1 MAMLIPLTIPMVT
14 VTVLV
19 LSAVA
24 AAEMFT
30 EAPDGM
36 EAGAVKTVAMP
47 EAVWAGLN
55 EPHLAALQ
63 LTVQSTPWFVESF
76 ATVAIICD
84 CPLVAIE
91 DGGTWVN
98 DMVIVLGGV

>member
-1 MAMLIPLTIPMVT
+1 MAILIPLTIPT
-14 VTVLV
+14 VTVSVLV
-19 LSAVA
+19 WSAVA

-30 EAPDGM
+30 EAPDGI
-36 EAGAVKTVAMP
+36 EVGAVKTVAIP

-55 EPHLAALQ
+55 EPHFAALQ

-84 CPLVAIE
+84 CPLVANV
-91 DGGTWVN
+91 DGGTWLR
-98 DMVIVLGGV
+98 DTVIVLGGV